1 MTLKAGV
8 RSQLLTGDAKRAKK
22 DEWLRPSRVVS
33 PFALLRFR
41 LKVILC
47 RKRNGENMESLVVSP
62 KDLGMHLRRLR
73 KNMGLTQAQ
82 LGNRVGLDQ
91 KKVSLI
97 ENGNQNSRLDTVF
110 RLLSAL
116 EVGIRI
122 QPKIKPAATDKDGW

>member
-1 MTLKAGV
+1 
-8 RSQLLTGDAKRAKK
+8 
-22 DEWLRPSRVVS
+22 
-33 PFALLRFR
+33 
-41 LKVILC
+41 
-47 RKRNGENMESLVVSP
+47 MESLVVSP

-73 KNMGLTQAQ
+73 KNLDLTQAQ

-116 EVGIRI
+116 EVGIII
-122 QPKIKPAATDKDGW
+122 QPKIEPATTDKDVW